1 MAGWSLTAAT
11 LPTAAWHDAG
21 PMAEGPGPT
30 APSRPTVAP
39 APRAPAQVFA
49 LVVGLVLVAAGA
61 IGFVTDSSFHT
72 GDSLMGHKL
81 LGLEVNGWHNL
92 VHIATG
98 LLLLAGTGSRS
109 AGRAVGR
116 LFGIG
121 YLVVTIAGI
130 AGGNDAF
137 GLIPINAPDDVLH
150 AILAITALW
159 AAHRSKESRDAL
171 QRDRVLM
178 GGGDEPRVVG
188 PGSGHVGGPR
198 VARRRIDSRL
208 PVKPRG

>member
-1 MAGWSLTAAT
+1 MA
-11 LPTAAWHDAG
+11 
-21 PMAEGPGPT
+21 
-30 APSRPTVAP
+30 APQPI
-39 APRAPAQVFA
+39 APAQVFA

-61 IGFVTDSSFHT
+61 IGFAVDSSFHT
-72 GDSLMGHKL
+72 GDGLMGHKL

-98 LLLLAGTGSRS
+98 ALLLAGSGSRS
-109 AGRAVGR
+109 AARGVCR
-116 LFGIG
+116 LFGLG
-121 YLVVTIAGI
+121 YIVVTIAGI

-150 AILAITALW
+150 GVLAFGALL
-159 AAHRSKESRDAL
+159 ASHRSKERRDAL
-171 QRDRVLM
+171 LQDRVVVEQRDAP
-178 GGGDEPRVVG
+178 EIVG

-198 VARRRIDSRL
+198 VNRRRIDSRL